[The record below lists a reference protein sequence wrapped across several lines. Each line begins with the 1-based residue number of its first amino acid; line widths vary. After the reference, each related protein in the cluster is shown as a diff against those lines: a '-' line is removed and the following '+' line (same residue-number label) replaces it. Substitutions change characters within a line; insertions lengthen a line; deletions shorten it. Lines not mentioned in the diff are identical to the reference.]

1 METKPTEEQKQEEVQ
16 EVEVD
21 LKPKKPAKLAPQG
34 IRTFTV
40 CRLNDESGVSGTG
53 IVIEG
58 IVLATGQC
66 VVHWLYPAPRGS
78 IAMFDS
84 ISDFATVHI
93 KPHPGNESII
103 TYEDGEQVHYRD
115 DGSVLTKPA
124 PEEEEEKMRVVEKPW
139 GKEEIW
145 AETDKYLGKFL
156 YINIGEMLSRQYHEV
171 KDETIC
177 VVEGILMLELGK
189 PEETGFKRVYLTPGS
204 TFRVKPGTV
213 HRFCA
218 STVNVKLA
226 EVSTPEI
233 DDVVRLEDKYSR

>member
-1 METKPTEEQKQEEVQ
+1 MSEEKQEQVEDKQTEETL
-16 EVEVD
+16 EVD

-40 CRLNDESGVSGTG
+40 CRINDESGVSGTG

-58 IVLATGQC
+58 ITLATGQC

-93 KPHPGNESII
+93 KPHPGNETII

-124 PEEEEEKMRVVEKPW
+124 QEEEEE
-139 GKEEIW
+139 
-145 AETDKYLGKFL
+145 
-156 YINIGEMLSRQYHEV
+156 INENS
-171 KDETIC
+171 
-177 VVEGILMLELGK
+177 
-189 PEETGFKRVYLTPGS
+189 
-204 TFRVKPGTV
+204 
-213 HRFCA
+213 
-218 STVNVKLA
+218 
-226 EVSTPEI
+226 
-233 DDVVRLEDKYSR
+233 

>member
-1 METKPTEEQKQEEVQ
+1 METKPVEEQKQEEAQ

-115 DGSVLTKPA
+115 DGSVP
-124 PEEEEEKMRVVEKPW
+124 
-139 GKEEIW
+139 
-145 AETDKYLGKFL
+145 Y
-156 YINIGEMLSRQYHEV
+156 Q
-171 KDETIC
+171 
-177 VVEGILMLELGK
+177 
-189 PEETGFKRVYLTPGS
+189 
-204 TFRVKPGTV
+204 
-213 HRFCA
+213 A
-218 STVNVKLA
+218 STRTRGRNKRIIFSHL
-226 EVSTPEI
+226 PL
-233 DDVVRLEDKYSR
+233 DN

>member
-1 METKPTEEQKQEEVQ
+1 MSEEKQEQVEDKQTEETL
-16 EVEVD
+16 EVD

-40 CRLNDESGVSGTG
+40 CRINDESGVSGTG

-58 IVLATGQC
+58 ITLATGQC

-93 KPHPGNESII
+93 KPHPGNETII

-124 PEEEEEKMRVVEKPW
+124 QE
-139 GKEEIW
+139 
-145 AETDKYLGKFL
+145 D
-156 YINIGEMLSRQYHEV
+156 
-171 KDETIC
+171 D
-177 VVEGILMLELGK
+177 
-189 PEETGFKRVYLTPGS
+189 EETNENS
-204 TFRVKPGTV
+204 
-213 HRFCA
+213 
-218 STVNVKLA
+218 
-226 EVSTPEI
+226 
-233 DDVVRLEDKYSR
+233 